1 MLVPNRHDSLEDYR
15 YGFQGQ
21 EKDDE
26 IKGEGNSLN
35 YTFRMHDPRL
45 GRFFAVDPLT
55 KKYPWYSPYQ
65 FSGNRVMQYVELEG
79 LEEAGS
85 LELYT
90 RRREIARETGK
101 ISDGEYH
108 NQTLAAGAAGAAGGL
123 VAVSA
128 FFAPEVAAAYGT
140 YCTWFSGTTFSAYLS
155 TGTGATLFAYLE
167 NAYTL
172 RGLVQTNVGVGAF
185 SATANLGGQMTY
197 NGGKIDEN
205 INWAQP
211 LFAGLIKNP
220 FYSNFLESF
229 VNIRDGEKISMNIF
243 DKNFFSTFASNLIGS
258 KIGSKV
264 EVQDIGYKPAEN
276 VLNVL
281 SGTLV
286 ETAEN
291 KIETE
296 MLKIEIPKVKS
307 EVKTKKKQSGI
318 FLDGGINP
326 ICFPP
331 K

>member
-1 MLVPNRHDSLEDYR
+1 
-15 YGFQGQ
+15 
-21 EKDDE
+21 
-26 IKGEGNSLN
+26 
-35 YTFRMHDPRL
+35 
-45 GRFFAVDPLT
+45 
-55 KKYPWYSPYQ
+55 
-65 FSGNRVMQYVELEG
+65 MQYVELEG

-172 RGLVQTNVGVGAF
+172 RGLVQTNFGVGAVA
-185 SATANLGGQMTY
+185 ATANLGGQITY

-205 INWAQP
+205 INWTQP
-211 LFAGLIKNP
+211 IFAGMVKNP
-220 FYSNFLESF
+220 FWSNFAESILN
-229 VNIRDGEKISMNIF
+229 VNYGYTDKFSAEKTLNITGNYF

-258 KIGSKV
+258 EIGSKV
-264 EVQDIGYKPAEN
+264 EVQGTGYKPAEN
-276 VLNVL
+276 VINIF

-291 KIETE
+291 KIGNETV
-296 MLKIEIPKVKS
+296 KIEIPKVKS
-307 EVKTKKKQSGI
+307 DVKTKKKQSGI